1 MRPLAGYDKNE
12 QEIHEPPASR
22 LFWLQYP
29 SRRMYTVR
37 KPVLPDIAT
46 RANMKILFED
56 KELLVCFKEAG
67 LAVQTADLRTKDLQS
82 MLLAYLRD
90 KQADARAN
98 AGAPYL
104 GVIHRLD
111 QPVQGLVVF
120 ALSERAAAELSR
132 QSRDG
137 IMKKEY
143 LAIVSARDGRKD
155 LQRQTPSWVTLV
167 DHLLKDS
174 KSRQARVVKEG
185 TKGAKKAVLRYMDV
199 TLQDELQ
206 PVLDS
211 FFDLYERG
219 GDEKSSTVLNGRVQG
234 PADSKQD
241 VRLLRI
247 KLETGRYHQIRAQL
261 SHAGMPIIGDRRYG
275 RADLVQDLRFPA
287 LCAYRLDFS
296 HPVTGRK
303 MHFELMP
310 EQIRFR

>member
-1 MRPLAGYDKNE
+1 
-12 QEIHEPPASR
+12 
-22 LFWLQYP
+22 
-29 SRRMYTVR
+29 
-37 KPVLPDIAT
+37 
-46 RANMKILFED
+46 MKILFED

-219 GDEKSSTVLNGRVQG
+219 GNEKSSTVLNGRVQG

-296 HPVTGRK
+296 HPVTGRE